1 MVDTLWHNE
10 KRLGHWSLVIGYW
23 SFVIG
28 YNKGQMMEFAK
39 DSSKKLSPSQMTN
52 DQ

>member
-10 KRLGHWSLVIGYW
+10 KRLVISHL

-28 YNKGQMMEFAK
+28 DRKGQMMQFAK